1 MASSHWVPVGRVVIG
16 VLWVAVAHP
25 VDAGAQVDRRDIPI
39 VAQPQQRFDSGQ
51 DIQPIYEGWQRNDD
65 GTITLHFGYLN
76 RNYREQPS
84 VPVGPDNYFA
94 PGDPDR
100 GQPTYFYPRTTRF
113 QFSVEVP
120 GNMGTAFGDGLVW
133 TVTHNGSEQQAI
145 GWLQAEWEIDEDTII
160 KNTGIG
166 FGRAKAEWYI
176 NQPPNLSV
184 TAAQSPAAVGQL
196 LTLTAVLEDDALPR
210 PLPPRERS
218 TGQSRSGVPA
228 LRPPVDAPGVPD
240 NVQWYRRPRP
250 PRNGLS
256 VHWVLYRGPA
266 AVTLDPPDFQRAVSE
281 DEPEPTGTQNQR
293 YPSIGPVSKVSTSL
307 AGDGWTSATFETT
320 VTFAAPGTYTL
331 RAFASDALRYTPA
344 DLTVTVTAP

>member
-1 MASSHWVPVGRVVIG
+1 MEAFSSSSCLRNPFGLEVEANFLTTAGFAGDVVWG
-16 VLWVAVAHP
+16 PELAALDSDGDGATNGMELGDPDGTWVAG
-25 VDAGAQVDRRDIPI
+25 DADP
-39 VAQPQQRFDSGQ
+39 
-51 DIQPIYEGWQRNDD
+51 EG
-65 GTITLHFGYLN
+65 
-76 RNYREQPS
+76 EA
-84 VPVGPDNYFA
+84 FA

-133 TVTHNGSEQQAI
+133 TVTHHGSEQQAI
-145 GWLQAEWEIDEDTII
+145 GWLQAEWEIDEETII

-176 NQPPNLSV
+176 NQPPSLSV
-184 TAAQSPAAVGQL
+184 TAAQLPAAVGQS
-196 LTLTAVLEDDALPR
+196 LTLTAVVEDDALPR
-210 PLPPRERS
+210 KLPPRVRS

-240 NVQWYRRPRP
+240 NVRWYRRPRP

-266 AVTLDPPDFQRAVSE
+266 VVAIDPSDFQRAVSE
-281 DEPEPTGTQNQR
+281 DEAEPSGTQHQR
-293 YPSIGPVSKVSTSL
+293 SPSIGPVSKVSTSL

-331 RAFASDALRYTPA
+331 RAFASDAMRFTPA